1 MRTQFDQSHK
11 DFSDKAHKAAQTLIY
26 PKIFRTSKLV
36 FETTDLKDSE
46 HSRILDGEMGIDR
59 IVYVTVENLNAPI
72 KFTIQ
77 ERFRTP
83 QYYKWQDITITEWNN
98 NSNLPSELY
107 KINSGY
113 FVYGY
118 YDVDKNYFLDAICV
132 SVPDL
137 LHSIATNRLIYSRRM
152 NPKNQYFIGI
162 KFTDLAKSSLIT
174 WRINS
179 T

>member
-11 DFSDKAHKAAQTLIY
+11 DFSDKAHLAAQKLIY
-26 PKIFRTSKLV
+26 PKIFNTNNLK

-59 IVYVTVENLNAPI
+59 IVYVIVDNLKAPI

-77 ERFRTP
+77 ERFRSP
-83 QYYKWQDITITEWNN
+83 QYLKWQDITITEWNN

-118 YDVDKNYFLDAICV
+118 FDVTRNIFLDAICI

-137 LHSIATNRLIYSRRM
+137 LHSIVTNSLVYSRRI
-152 NPKNQYFIGI
+152 NPKNQNFIGL
-162 KFTDLAKSSLIT
+162 KFQDLHNVGLVT
-174 WRINS
+174 WRLRN
-179 T
+179 